1 MIQIFQKQQ
10 NHQDDKGQKEE
21 SRVCLRSE
29 CDEIE
34 ASSIRELRPFNPLL
48 HTAHLESEPIKVIID
63 YVDSPT
69 EVNSSFSQTC
79 AKCLSDEEEHE
90 STVLVHSPAH
100 SNMSSITNIGNINDK
115 SNISETQNPIFTLQ
129 NESSPSFAS
138 HNGYNT
144 KKQHVPKSCQCSKST
159 ARKLCE
165 YSRENVKTKFTNTHH
180 NSRKANNENKP
191 SLQKMK
197 KSDNSKQIE
206 VVDKEKG
213 CHWTCGTKMFSK
225 SEKVKE
231 LEEFKYIVLL
241 DIVILYNKSKA
252 FLEII

>member
-1 MIQIFQKQQ
+1 MIFIFQKQQ
-10 NHQDDKGQKEE
+10 NYQDDRDQIKE
-21 SRVCLRSE
+21 SRVCSRSE
-29 CDEIE
+29 CDAIE
-34 ASSIRELRPFNPLL
+34 TSSIRELRPFNPLL

-79 AKCLSDEEEHE
+79 AKCLFHDEEHE

-115 SNISETQNPIFTLQ
+115 TNISETHNPIFTLQ
-129 NESSPSFAS
+129 NESSTSLAS

-144 KKQHVPKSCQCSKST
+144 NKQPVAKSCLCSKST
-159 ARKLCE
+159 ARKMCE
-165 YSRENVKTKFTNTHH
+165 YPRENVKTKFTNTHH
-180 NSRKANNENKP
+180 NSRKAIDESKP

-197 KSDNSKQIE
+197 NSDNSRQIE
-206 VVDKEKG
+206 VADKEKG

-225 SEKVKE
+225 SEKVRKLKE
-231 LEEFKYIVLL
+231 LKNMV
-241 DIVILYNKSKA
+241 
-252 FLEII
+252 FLTL